1 MSHRQ
6 PDVLDR
12 ERLKEIQENMIRM
25 CSVNQKQVF
34 AISEKT
40 RGEYEKIAKDLER
53 IKQRVAETMAKHD
66 RLERQAR
73 FARSRVVELKEKVDD
88 ENEEL
93 QQAIEHANEI
103 QIEISVERQAESQLR
118 KKRDELERR
127 LMHLKETLD
136 QAEMLAGQVSVIL
149 KYLNGEIKNLADVL
163 ETAQQ
168 KQELGLKIIE
178 AQEEERRRLSREIHD
193 GPAQTLAHVLLS
205 SEIVKKVFQEK
216 GEEAAYHELENLKNP
231 ESVTVI
237 L

>member
-118 KKRDELERR
+118 KKRDELE
-127 LMHLKETLD
+127 
-136 QAEMLAGQVSVIL
+136 
-149 KYLNGEIKNLADVL
+149 
-163 ETAQQ
+163 
-168 KQELGLKIIE
+168 
-178 AQEEERRRLSREIHD
+178 
-193 GPAQTLAHVLLS
+193 
-205 SEIVKKVFQEK
+205 
-216 GEEAAYHELENLKNP
+216 
-231 ESVTVI
+231 
-237 L
+237 